1 MSPLHRYARSLCGSL
16 FSDAAIEHVRAHRI
30 TAMFQVDPHEH
41 EDLVQFD
48 WIVNCRGRV
57 SIAGD
62 ATRAEACTFLLVP
75 PRVSHAMTLEPAAAE
90 GRVFHVRIRPGRTSR
105 GTDPP
110 EPIVQTALPPSSAM
124 ESALLDVW
132 RLTVGSPER
141 SLLRLAKLAEAIA
154 LWPGAGEAAAS
165 GAKLS
170 SGTGIDRDLDAALR
184 MMEQSL
190 LSPPDLDALARAAHL
205 SVRHFTRRFRATF
218 GIAPMEYLDRKRL
231 ALAQQ
236 MLAYEASSVGDVAQ
250 KMHFSSLATFSRWFS
265 NLAGESPTTYR
276 SRPHAL

>member
-1 MSPLHRYARSLCGSL
+1 MTLLHEYARTLCGSL
-16 FSDAAIEHVRAHRI
+16 FSGADIEHVRAHRI
-30 TAMFQVDPHEH
+30 TSTFSVESHIHD
-41 EDLVQFD
+41 DLIQFD
-48 WIVNCRGRV
+48 WMVNCRGKVTVADRV
-57 SIAGD
+57 TKVEG
-62 ATRAEACTFLLVP
+62 CTFLLAP
-75 PRVSHAMTLEPAAAE
+75 PRVPHAMTLEPGSDE
-90 GRVFHVRIRPGRTSR
+90 GRVFHVRIRPDATTRKSSRIEPVVQSSLPTS
-105 GTDPP
+105 G
-110 EPIVQTALPPSSAM
+110 AM
-124 ESALLDVW
+124 EAALLDVW

-165 GAKLS
+165 GAKPS
-170 SGTGIDRDLDAALR
+170 SGTGIDRDLDSALR

-190 LSPPDLDALARAAHL
+190 LSPPDLETLAQAAHL

-236 MLAYEASSVGDVAQ
+236 MLAYEASSIGDVAE

>member
-1 MSPLHRYARSLCGSL
+1 MSRLHDLARDLCGAL
-16 FSDAAIEHVRAHRI
+16 FSGAAIEHVRAHRI
-30 TAMFQVDPHEH
+30 TSSFTVESHQH

-48 WIVNCRGRV
+48 WLVNCRGR
-57 SIAGD
+57 IAVGGEL
-62 ATRAEACTFLLVP
+62 TRAEGCTFLLVP
-75 PRVSHAMTLEPAAAE
+75 PRVPHAMSLEPGGEE
-90 GRVFHVRIRPGRTSR
+90 GRVFHVRIRPDATLRRTM
-105 GTDPP
+105 
-110 EPIVQTALPPSSAM
+110 EVEAVVQSSLPPSGAM
-124 ESALLDVW
+124 EAALMDVW

-154 LWPGAGEAAAS
+154 LWPGAGESAAN
-165 GAKLS
+165 GAKPM
-170 SGTGIDRDLDAALR
+170 SGTGIDRDLDSALR
-184 MMEQSL
+184 LMEQSL
-190 LSPPDLDALARAAHL
+190 LSPPDLEALARAAHL

-236 MLAYEASSVGDVAQ
+236 MLAYEASSVSDVAE

-265 NLAGESPTTYR
+265 NLAGESPSVYR

>member
-1 MSPLHRYARSLCGSL
+1 MASLHESARSLCGAL
-16 FSDAAIEHVRAHRI
+16 FAGTVIEHVRAHRI
-30 TAMFQVDPHEH
+30 TANFSVESHQH
-41 EDLVQFD
+41 EDLIQFD
-48 WIVNCRGRV
+48 WFVNCRGKIRV
-57 SIAGD
+57 GD
-62 ATRAEACTFLLVP
+62 EVTRAEGCTFQLVP
-75 PRVSHAMTLEPAAAE
+75 PRVPHAMSLEPSGEE
-90 GRVFHVRIRPGRTSR
+90 GRVFHVRIRPDATLRRTLRIES
-105 GTDPP
+105 
-110 EPIVQTALPPSSAM
+110 IVQTSLPASGAM

-132 RLTVGSPER
+132 RLTVGSSDR

-154 LWPGAGEAAAS
+154 LWPGSGESAAN
-165 GAKLS
+165 GAKPS
-170 SGTGIDRDLDAALR
+170 SGIGIDRDLDSALR

-190 LSPPDLDALARAAHL
+190 LSPPDLEALARAAHL

-236 MLAYEASSVGDVAQ
+236 MLAYEASSVGDVAE

>member
-1 MSPLHRYARSLCGSL
+1 MSPLHDVARSLCGAL
-16 FSDAAIEHVRAHRI
+16 FVGAVIEHVRAHRI
-30 TAMFQVDPHEH
+30 TSNFTVESHQH
-41 EDLVQFD
+41 EDLIQFD
-48 WIVNCRGRV
+48 WLVNCRGRITV
-57 SIAGD
+57 ED
-62 ATRAEACTFLLVP
+62 QVTRADGCTFQLVP
-75 PRVSHAMTLEPAAAE
+75 PRMAHAMSLEPTNEE
-90 GRVFHVRIRPGRTSR
+90 GRVFHVRIRADAVMRRTMR
-105 GTDPP
+105 M
-110 EPIVQTALPPSSAM
+110 EAIVQSSLPPSGPM
-124 ESALLDVW
+124 EAALLDVW

-154 LWPGAGEAAAS
+154 LWPGAGEATAN
-165 GAKLS
+165 GAKPM
-170 SGTGIDRDLDAALR
+170 SGTGIDRDLDSALR
-184 MMEQSL
+184 LMEQSL
-190 LSPPDLDALARAAHL
+190 LAPPDLETLAEAAHL

-236 MLAYEASSVGDVAQ
+236 MLAYEASSVSEVAE

>member
-1 MSPLHRYARSLCGSL
+1 MSALHDYARTLCASL
-16 FSDAAIEHVRAHRI
+16 FAGTKIEHVRAHRI
-30 TAMFQVDPHEH
+30 TASFSVDEH
-41 EDLVQFD
+41 VHDDLLQFD
-48 WIVNCRGRV
+48 WIVSCRGRV
-57 SIAGD
+57 SVGD
-62 ATRAEACTFLLVP
+62 RVKKVDGCTFLLAP
-75 PRVSHAMTLEPAAAE
+75 PRVRHAMSLEPAGEE
-90 GRVFHVRIRPGRTSR
+90 GRVFHIRLRAESPRK
-105 GTDPP
+105 
-110 EPIVQTALPPSSAM
+110 ALPLEPVVETSLPANKAM

-154 LWPGAGEAAAS
+154 LWPGAGESTAG
-165 GAKLS
+165 GAKPT
-170 SGTGIDRDLDAALR
+170 SGTGIDRDLDSALR
-184 MMEQSL
+184 VMEQAL
-190 LSPPDLDALARAAHL
+190 LKPPGLDDLAKAAHL

-236 MLAYEASSVGDVAQ
+236 MLAYESSTVGDVAE

-265 NLAGESPTTYR
+265 NLAGESPSVYR